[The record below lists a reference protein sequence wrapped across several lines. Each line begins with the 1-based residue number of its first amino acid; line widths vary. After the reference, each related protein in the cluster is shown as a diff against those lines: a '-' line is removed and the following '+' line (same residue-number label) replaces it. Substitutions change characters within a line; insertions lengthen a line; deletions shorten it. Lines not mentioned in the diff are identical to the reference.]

1 MEEKFFKDVEFI
13 MDKMA
18 SLSEYYDKLG
28 YNYGAPEDIIN
39 LLRLSIENSKRK
51 KYHGQ
56 LDKEYSNEQF
66 QTKLS

>member
-39 LLRLSIENSKRK
+39 LLR
-51 KYHGQ
+51 
-56 LDKEYSNEQF
+56 
-66 QTKLS
+66 